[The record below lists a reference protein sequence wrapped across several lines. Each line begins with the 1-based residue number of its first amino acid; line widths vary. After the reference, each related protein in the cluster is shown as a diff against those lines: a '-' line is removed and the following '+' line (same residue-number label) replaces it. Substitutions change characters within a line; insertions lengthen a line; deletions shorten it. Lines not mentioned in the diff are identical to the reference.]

1 MPEPFP
7 MILSARFKMRRC
19 RKFDMIL
26 ERKEPL
32 AWEINCLRK
41 KTYNDL
47 KRAEQEIAVIAEI
60 EYLFCKASSSSIDSV
75 K

>member
-1 MPEPFP
+1 
-7 MILSARFKMRRC
+7 MILKRQ
-19 RKFDMIL
+19 
-26 ERKEPL
+26 EPL

-47 KRAEQEIAVIAEI
+47 KRAEMEIVGIAEI
-60 EYLFCKASSSSIDSV
+60 EYLFCKASSSSIDIV

>member
-1 MPEPFP
+1 
-7 MILSARFKMRRC
+7 
-19 RKFDMIL
+19 MIL

-60 EYLFCKASSSSIDSV
+60 EYLFCKASSSSIDTV